1 MEIRKK
7 RHATFLLNVHLIFII
22 KYRKKVLFDIQLKY
36 LEELFIETL
45 EENDCKLIEFN
56 GELDHVHLIISY
68 EPKHSIS
75 QIVNNL
81 KGRSSRLLK
90 RDFPDTAFNLGMKSS
105 LWTRS
110 YFAGSVGGVG
120 LDVLKKYIENQDRPK
135 Y

>member
-7 RHATFLLNVHLIFII
+7 RHATFLLNVHLIFIV
-22 KYRKKVLFDIQLKY
+22 KYRKKVLFDTQLKY

-45 EENDCKLIEFN
+45 EENDCELIEFN
-56 GELDHVHLIISY
+56 GELDHIHLIISY

-75 QIVNNL
+75 QIINNL

-90 RDFPDTAFNLGMKSS
+90 RDFPDTAFNLEMKSS

-110 YFAGSVGGVG
+110 YFAGSVGGVD
-120 LDVLKKYIENQDRPK
+120 LDILKKYIENQDKPK